1 MLKESVNVLSL
12 SITILS
18 INYLH
23 CENRNWKNALYRLEK
38 GMAIYS
44 SILAWRT
51 PGTEE
56 PGKLQFIGL
65 RVRQDW
71 TINTP
76 IYTTLYRQREEQ
88 DILPYP
94 FILLPYC
101 NTRSRQF
108 LANSNFNFW
117 ITQALVTPLFFI
129 LISLI
134 FFENED
140 DTQTYHSHKRYKC
153 WKFTFTNCSPVI
165 PKWKMKITCHSIKS
179 RSQSQLSFSFLGRA
193 IRKGKICSCIVEKFY
208 NWCQDKWSISIIC
221 TFLTYIVNTMFL
233 EYSLLA
239 TFYLKK
245 F

>member
-1 MLKESVNVLSL
+1 MNYTGFGNTPLFHLDFSYIFWEWGCYSNLSL
-12 SITILS
+12 S
-18 INYLH
+18 Y
-23 CENRNWKNALYRLEK
+23 
-38 GMAIYS
+38 
-44 SILAWRT
+44 
-51 PGTEE
+51 
-56 PGKLQFIGL
+56 
-65 RVRQDW
+65 
-71 TINTP
+71 
-76 IYTTLYRQREEQ
+76 
-88 DILPYP
+88 
-94 FILLPYC
+94 
-101 NTRSRQF
+101 
-108 LANSNFNFW
+108 
-117 ITQALVTPLFFI
+117 
-129 LISLI
+129 
-134 FFENED
+134 
-140 DTQTYHSHKRYKC
+140 KRYKC